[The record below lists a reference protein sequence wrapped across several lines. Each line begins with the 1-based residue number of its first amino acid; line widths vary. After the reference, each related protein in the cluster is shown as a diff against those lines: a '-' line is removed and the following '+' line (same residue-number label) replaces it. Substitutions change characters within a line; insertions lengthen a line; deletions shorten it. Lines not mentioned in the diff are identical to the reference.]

1 MGRRKIEIQP
11 ITHERNRSVTFLKRK
26 NGLFKKAYELG
37 VLCSVDVAVII
48 FEERQGH
55 HAKLYQYCSTDVN
68 GMVQRHIRFDGERDT
83 KGPSDFNN
91 SGGKAA
97 EEADDDDEG
106 DDEEGSQK
114 RRDSSSK
121 APPKVKSENT
131 SSSIVPIRPG
141 PPSSND
147 VSTSSDLDYRSN
159 LRVSPSTSTSS
170 PSLPISGERLSSTNP
185 RGVPI
190 SSTAKRPRL
199 GLDDGPHGPQS
210 APPSLS
216 NVGGSPTFPFRIDV
230 DLPSSYSGSV
240 MPSLPQL
247 HPPNPSLAALYSGGS
262 SMGNIMSGPPSSF
275 LSQSPFDLPRG
286 SSGAGAGAGTL
297 RSVTFPSS
305 HGGSHGYSPHGHQQ
319 PPSIFARTSSSSGG
333 GGGGGGAG
341 NIFAELLASG
351 GGGDHAGGSVAGHG
365 GGGGGSFAPFD
376 WPVHSTQASQQG
388 SQGGHENGPP
398 PDTNWFDFLSGPSTN
413 GSGAGLSLPPPMPPL
428 NSARFGLGSPGMG
441 RKRLREDSVLSDGG
455 GGAGDDEPFSLRR
468 EREPG
473 GLGVNG
479 HGHGHGNGVKRES

>member
-68 GMVQRHIRFDGERDT
+68 GMVQRHIRPRQFDGERDT
-83 KGPSDFNN
+83 KGPPDFNN
-91 SGGKAA
+91 TGGKAT

-106 DDEEGSQK
+106 DDDESSQK
-114 RRDSSSK
+114 RRDSSSSK
-121 APPKVKSENT
+121 APPKVKSENN

-141 PPSSND
+141 PPSAND
-147 VSTSSDLDYRSN
+147 VSTNSDLDYRSN
-159 LRVSPSTSTSS
+159 LRVSPSASTSS
-170 PSLPISGERLSSTNP
+170 PSLPISGERLSSATP

-230 DLPSSYSGSV
+230 DLPSSYAGAV
-240 MPSLPQL
+240 MPPLPQL
-247 HPPNPSLAALYSGGS
+247 HPPNPSLAALYPGGS
-262 SMGNIMSGPPSSF
+262 SMANIMSGPPSSF

-286 SSGAGAGAGTL
+286 SSGGGGGSAL
-297 RSVTFPSS
+297 RSVSFPSAS
-305 HGGSHGYSPHGHQQ
+305 HGGAHAYSPHGHQQ
-319 PPSIFARTSSSSGG
+319 PPSIFARTSSSAGG
-333 GGGGGGAG
+333 GGGGGGGSAG
-341 NIFAELLASG
+341 NIFAELLGSA
-351 GGGDHAGGSVAGHG
+351 GGDHGGGSVGGHG
-365 GGGGGSFAPFD
+365 GGGGASFAPFD
-376 WPVHSTQASQQG
+376 WPVHSTQSSQQG
-388 SQGGHENGPP
+388 SQGGHENG
-398 PDTNWFDFLSGPSTN
+398 
-413 GSGAGLSLPPPMPPL
+413 
-428 NSARFGLGSPGMG
+428 
-441 RKRLREDSVLSDGG
+441 E
-455 GGAGDDEPFSLRR
+455 
-468 EREPG
+468 
-473 GLGVNG
+473 
-479 HGHGHGNGVKRES
+479 